1 MKKIKGG
8 ITAPKGFKAA
18 GIACGLKRSGKPDL
32 SLIFSEIPAA
42 AAGVFTTN
50 QVKGNPVLA
59 SKAHL
64 KNGRAQAIISNAG
77 NANTWT
83 GNKGLQDAFAM
94 AQATATA
101 LGIAKNDVLVT
112 STGVIARLLP
122 VAKVRSGIRKIAKE
136 LSRQGGGA
144 AARAIMT
151 TDTRVKQIA
160 VRVGNITIGG
170 MAKGA
175 GMIEPGMATMHAFI
189 TTDARISP
197 PLLRKIL
204 KAAAVKTFNM
214 VSVDNCM
221 STSDCV
227 LALANGV
234 SGKRVTRNA
243 IREFTKAFEYVC
255 EYLAKEIARDGEGAT
270 KLLTVKASGAVNE
283 KDARAAVKALIGS
296 FLLKAAVHG
305 RDRNVGRILQ
315 AVGATDAKVNWKKF
329 KFSWKMGAK
338 EDIIS
343 VSLGVGKI
351 SATGWGCDLSK
362 GYVKINAAY
371 HT

>member
-8 ITAPKGFKAA
+8 ITAPKGFQAA
-18 GIACGLKRSGKPDL
+18 GIACGLKVSGKTDL
-32 SLIFSEIPAA
+32 SLIFSEVPAA

-50 QVKGNPVLA
+50 QVKGNPVLVSQA
-59 SKAHL
+59 NL
-64 KNGRAQAIISNAG
+64 KNGRAQAVISNAG

-83 GNKGLQDAFAM
+83 GKRGLKDAFAM
-94 AQATATA
+94 AEITARA
-101 LGIAKNDVLVT
+101 LGIRENDVLVT
-112 STGVIARLLP
+112 STGVIARPLP
-122 VAKVRSGIRKIAKE
+122 MIKVRSGMRKVAKK
-136 LSRQGGGA
+136 LSRQGGSA

-175 GMIEPGMATMHAFI
+175 GMVEPGMATMHAFI
-189 TTDARISP
+189 TTDAKIGT

-204 KAAAVKTFNM
+204 KAAADKSFNM

-227 LALANGV
+227 LALANGM
-234 SGKRVTRNA
+234 SGTRVGGRA
-243 IREFTKAFEYVC
+243 TKAFVKAFEHVC

-270 KLLTVKASGAVNE
+270 KLLTVKASGAKSE
-283 KDARAAVKALIGS
+283 KDARAVVKALIGS

-315 AVGATDAKVNWKKF
+315 AVGATGAKVNWNKF
-329 KFSWKMGAK
+329 KFNWKIGAK
-338 EDIIS
+338 EDIIA
-343 VSLGVGKI
+343 VNLGVGKT
-351 SATGWGCDLSK
+351 SAVGWGCDLSA
-362 GYVKINAAY
+362 GYVRINAKY